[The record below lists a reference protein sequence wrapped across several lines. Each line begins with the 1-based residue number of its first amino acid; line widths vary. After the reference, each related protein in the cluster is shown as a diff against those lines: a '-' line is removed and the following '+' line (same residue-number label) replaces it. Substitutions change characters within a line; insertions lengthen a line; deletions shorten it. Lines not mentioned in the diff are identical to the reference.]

1 MISCAEYDTI
11 EMVCMNQYRIK
22 LIIKSGI
29 SVEGVAIDTKRNK
42 NREECIPMILLNVND
57 VLQSIKL
64 DDIVQ
69 LNVCIENPH
78 ANQITFK

>member
-11 EMVCMNQYRIK
+11 EMVCMYQYPIK

-29 SVEGVAIDTKRNK
+29 TLEGVAIDTKRNK
-42 NREECIPMILLNVND
+42 NREECILLNVND
-57 VLQSIKL
+57 VLQLIKL

-78 ANQITFK
+78 VNQITFK

>member
-1 MISCAEYDTI
+1 MNMISCAEYDTI

-57 VLQSIKL
+57 
-64 DDIVQ
+64 IVQ